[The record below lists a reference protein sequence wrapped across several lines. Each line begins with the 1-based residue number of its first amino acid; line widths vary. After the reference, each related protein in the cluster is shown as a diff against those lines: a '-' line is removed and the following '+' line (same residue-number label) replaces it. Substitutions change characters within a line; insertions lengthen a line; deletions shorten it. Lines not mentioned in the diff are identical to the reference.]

1 MVLRIKDA
9 QKELLLEHL
18 PNAQQCIEG
27 DDIDLLLETLDDKI
41 TEIGFDADYELN
53 AVGLKLQK
61 LYDELY
67 DQN

>member
-1 MVLRIKDA
+1 VLNITDA
-9 QKELLLEHL
+9 QRQLLLEHL
-18 PNAQQCIEG
+18 PDAQRHIDG
-27 DDIDLLLETLDDKI
+27 DDINQLLEDLDDKI

-53 AVGLKLQK
+53 ANGLKLQK

>member
-1 MVLRIKDA
+1 MLNIKDT
-9 QKELLLEHL
+9 QRELLLEYL
-18 PNAQQCIEG
+18 PGALQCIDG
-27 DDIDLLLETLDDKI
+27 NDISQLLEDLDDKI

-53 AVGLKLQK
+53 ATGLKLQK